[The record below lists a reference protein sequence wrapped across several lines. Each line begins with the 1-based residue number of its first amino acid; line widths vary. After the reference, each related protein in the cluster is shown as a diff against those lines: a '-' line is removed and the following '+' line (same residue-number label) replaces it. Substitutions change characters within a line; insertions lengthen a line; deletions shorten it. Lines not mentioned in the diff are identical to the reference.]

1 MAEPDLTPSFLPGL
15 ELARRF
21 YLEAV
26 RPLLD
31 ARFPGMRHSAALL
44 GDGSEVLGLDDPRST
59 DHDWGPRLLIFVPD
73 ADIHSL
79 RERMHALLADE
90 LPGIFLEFPTNFG
103 PPDAGGT
110 RLLEPVSAAPIA
122 HRVEVHSVGAYM
134 KAQLG
139 FDPRGP
145 VTVADWLSTSSQLLL
160 SVTAGAVYH
169 DGLDELEPL
178 RVKLGWYPH
187 DVWLYLLAAQWKRI
201 GQEEAFVGRTAEV
214 GDELGSRVVSARLVR
229 DAMRLGFLL
238 ERRYAPYSKWLGKA
252 FRALDC
258 AAILTSDLLAVLA
271 ADEPRVRERHLSA
284 VYEELARR
292 HNALGLAPPVEPTVR
307 HYHDR
312 PYLVIRAERFVEA
325 TRAAITDPAV
335 REIRFDAGSVD
346 QFLDSTDVL
355 GQPALARA
363 AAHALY
369 GEGTAGLS
377 PRPK

>member
-1 MAEPDLTPSFLPGL
+1 MAEPDLTRPFLRGL

-21 YLEAV
+21 YVDAV

-31 ARFPGMRHSAALL
+31 ARFPGLRHSAALL

-59 DHDWGPRLLIFVPD
+59 DHNWGPRLLVFVPD
-73 ADIHSL
+73 ADLRRLRARIH
-79 RERMHALLADE
+79 EVLADG
-90 LPGIFLEFPTNFG
+90 LPRTFLDFPTNFG

-110 RLLEPVSAAPIA
+110 RLLDPVSTGPIA
-122 HRVEVHSVGAYM
+122 HRVEVHSVRAYM
-134 KAQLG
+134 QAQLG
-139 FDPRGP
+139 FDPGGP
-145 VTVADWLSTSSQLLL
+145 ITVLDWLSTPSQLLL

-169 DGLDELEPL
+169 DGLNELEPL
-178 RVKLGWYPH
+178 RARLCWYPH
-187 DVWLYLLAAQWKRI
+187 DVWLYLLAAQWRRI
-201 GQEEAFVGRTAEV
+201 GQEEAFVGRTAEA
-214 GDELGSRVVSARLVR
+214 GDELGSRVVAARLVR

-252 FRALDC
+252 FVALDC
-258 AAILTSDLLAVLA
+258 SATLAPELLAVLA
-271 ADEPRVRERHLSA
+271 ASDPRERERHLSA

-292 HNALGLAPPVEPTVR
+292 HNALGVAEPVEPSVR
-307 HYHDR
+307 GYYDR

-363 AAHALY
+363 AALALY
-369 GEGTAGLS
+369 GEGAAGLTL
-377 PRPK
+377 RPK

>member
-1 MAEPDLTPSFLPGL
+1 MAEPDLTPPFIPGL

-21 YLEAV
+21 YVEAV
-26 RPLLD
+26 RPLLE
-31 ARFPGMRHSAALL
+31 AHFPRLRHSAALL
-44 GDGSEVLGLDDPRST
+44 GDGSEVIGLDDPRST
-59 DHDWGPRLLIFVPD
+59 DHNWGPRLLIFVPD
-73 ADIHSL
+73 ADLGRL
-79 RERMHALLADE
+79 RPRIRDALADG
-90 LPGIFLEFPTNFG
+90 LPRSFLGLPTNSG
-103 PPDAGGT
+103 APDAGAT
-110 RLLEPVSAAPIA
+110 RLLEPLSRGPIA

-134 KAQLG
+134 TIQLG

-145 VTVADWLSTSSQLLL
+145 IAVVDWLCTPSQLLL
-160 SVTAGAVYH
+160 SVTAGATYH

-178 RVKLGWYPH
+178 RAKLRWYPH

-201 GQEEAFVGRTAEV
+201 GQEEAFVGRTAEA
-214 GDELGSRVVSARLVR
+214 GDELGSRIVAARLVR

-252 FRALDC
+252 FGALDC
-258 AAILTSDLLAVLA
+258 SRTLAPELLAVLA
-271 ADEPRVRERHLSA
+271 APDPRERERHLSV

-292 HNALGLAPPVEPTVR
+292 QNALGVADPVEPTVR
-307 HYHDR
+307 GYHDR

-363 AAHALY
+363 AALALY
-369 GEGTAGLS
+369 GEGAAGLAL
-377 PRPK
+377 RPK